1 MVTGWGD
8 MALGG
13 WVWMVIWIAALLVMV
28 WLIVAGGRD
37 RTAHDDP
44 LDILRARY
52 ARGEIS
58 QDEFE
63 RARQSLLESHHG
75 GSRP

>member
-1 MVTGWGD
+1 MTGWGD

-13 WVWMVIWIAALLVMV
+13 WIWMAIWIAALLVMV
-28 WLIVAGGRD
+28 WLIVADGRD
-37 RTAHDDP
+37 RAAHDDP

-63 RARQSLLESHHG
+63 RARRSLLESHHG